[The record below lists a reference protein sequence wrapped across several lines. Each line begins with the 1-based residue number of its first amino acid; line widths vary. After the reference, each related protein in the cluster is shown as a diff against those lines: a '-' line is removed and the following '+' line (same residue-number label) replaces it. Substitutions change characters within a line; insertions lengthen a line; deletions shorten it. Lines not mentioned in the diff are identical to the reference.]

1 VQVMSAVGPMKA
13 TGHDKTYGTGS
24 IVPALAKSARTGHPL
39 FRNGKGK
46 HKGPGH
52 PPDRLRREDSCNPKL
67 GIKVLGSPSCPD
79 LGYNGSP

>member
-1 VQVMSAVGPMKA
+1 MKA

-52 PPDRLRREDSCNPKL
+52 PPSSAIYGPYYKQNSSRREGLAASAKKWHV
-67 GIKVLGSPSCPD
+67 IFS
-79 LGYNGSP
+79 Y